1 MNPYMKRRSEGNPDQ
16 GEASG
21 ALRDKLMGL
30 GERSM
35 RKSYYPELRKRMD
48 ELERFRMLLDIA
60 SDLVFVVEVETG
72 RITDVNA
79 TAWRKI
85 GVAHEGLLGMR
96 FQDLLPDDQAPAVL
110 DLLSTGVPVTEGFVF
125 SLPLA
130 GGGRFPAELTM
141 NVLGMERLS
150 LAVVVARDV
159 SSRMEA
165 QRELSRAW
173 GYLRSI
179 VDAMP
184 SLLVGVND
192 RLEITLINAQA
203 ADAIG
208 MSAVSAH
215 GKPLADILPWLP
227 ELPKALLSTIK
238 DNTPRVLRKMP
249 GKGPAGAIWYDAT
262 IFPLG
267 QGRAEA
273 VARIDDVSA
282 RVRMDEVLVQTEKM
296 LSVGAL
302 AAGMAHEINNPLAG
316 ILQGVQS
323 VIRRL
328 SPDLEANRT
337 AAARTGLDMDVLAAY
352 LADRDLI
359 PMLRSIQESGV
370 RAAKIVTNILEF
382 SRRSD
387 MSKAQVPLPQMVDK
401 ALELAVS
408 EFDLKKKY
416 DFRHIRI
423 TREDDPSLP
432 SVWCVPTQIEQV
444 ILNLLK
450 NAAQALSASATQNP
464 AITIRTGWGEGM
476 ACVEVQDNGPGMD
489 DSTRER
495 LFEPFFTTKGPGEG
509 TGLGLSVVYYIVV
522 EQHEGRIS
530 VRSTPGS
537 GTTVSVKLPVK
548 GPETKGPQT

>member
-1 MNPYMKRRSEGNPDQ
+1 MKRRSEPGPQ
-16 GEASG
+16 LGEASET
-21 ALRDKLMGL
+21 LRDKLMGL

-35 RKSYYPELRKRMD
+35 RKSYYPELRKRME
-48 ELERFRMLLDIA
+48 ELERFRTLLDIA
-60 SDLVFVVEVETG
+60 SDLVFVVEAETG
-72 RITDVNA
+72 RITDANE

-85 GVAHEGLLGMR
+85 GVAHASLLGMR
-96 FQDLLPDDQAPAVL
+96 FQDLLSGEQTSAVL
-110 DLLSTGVPVTEGFVF
+110 DLLATGGPVTEGFVF
-125 SLPLA
+125 NLPLA

-141 NVLGMERLS
+141 NVLGMDRRS

-184 SLLVGVND
+184 SLLLGVND
-192 RLEITLINAQA
+192 RLEITLINSQA
-203 ADAIG
+203 AEAIG

-215 GKPLADILPWLP
+215 GKLLADILPWLP
-227 ELPKALLSTIK
+227 DLPQALLATIT
-238 DNTPRVLRKMP
+238 DNTSRVLRKMP
-249 GKGPAGAIWYDAT
+249 GRGSWYDAT

-282 RVRMDEVLVQTEKM
+282 RVHMDEVLMQTEKM

-323 VIRRL
+323 VLRRL
-328 SPDLEANRT
+328 SPDLEANRL
-337 AAARTGLDMDVLAAY
+337 AASRAGLDMNVLAAY

-387 MSKAQVPLPQMVDK
+387 MSKAQVPLAQMVDK
-401 ALELAVS
+401 ALELVVS
-408 EFDLKKKY
+408 EFDLTKKY

-432 SVWCVPTQIEQV
+432 SIWCVPTQIEQV

-464 AITIRTGWGEGM
+464 AITIRTGWSEAM
-476 ACVEVQDNGPGMD
+476 ACVEVDDNGPGMD

-522 EQHEGRIS
+522 EQHEGRIG

-548 GPETKGPQT
+548 GPEIKEPRT

>member
-1 MNPYMKRRSEGNPDQ
+1 M
-16 GEASG
+16 GEAPE

-30 GERSM
+30 GEHSM
-35 RKSYYPELRKRMD
+35 RKSYYPELRKRME
-48 ELERFRMLLDIA
+48 ELERFRALLDIA
-60 SDLVFVVEVETG
+60 SDLVFVVEAETG
-72 RITDVNA
+72 RITDANE
-79 TAWRKI
+79 TAWRKL
-85 GVAHEGLLGMR
+85 GVAHASLLGMR
-96 FQDLLPDDQAPAVL
+96 FQDLLPGDQTSAVL
-110 DLLSTGVPVTEGFVF
+110 DLLATGGPVTEGFVF

-130 GGGRFPAELTM
+130 GGGRFPAELTL
-141 NVLGMERLS
+141 NVLGMDRRS

-184 SLLVGVND
+184 SLLVGVNE

-215 GKPLADILPWLP
+215 GKLLADILPWLP
-227 ELPKALLSTIK
+227 ELPQALLSTIR
-238 DNTPRVLRKMP
+238 DNTTRVLRKMP
-249 GKGPAGAIWYDAT
+249 GKGAWYDAT
-262 IFPLG
+262 IFPLN

-282 RVRMDEVLVQTEKM
+282 RVRMDEVLMQTEKM

-323 VIRRL
+323 VLRRL
-328 SPDLEANRT
+328 SPDLEANR
-337 AAARTGLDMDVLAAY
+337 AAASRTGVDMTALAAY
-352 LADRDLI
+352 LAERDL
-359 PMLRSIQESGV
+359 PQMLRSIQESGV

-387 MSKAQVPLPQMVDK
+387 MSKAQAPLAQMVDK

-408 EFDLKKKY
+408 EFDLTKKY

-423 TREDDPSLP
+423 TREDDPALP
-432 SVWCVPTQIEQV
+432 AVWCVPTQIE
-444 ILNLLK
+444 
-450 NAAQALSASATQNP
+450 
-464 AITIRTGWGEGM
+464 TGYFESL
-476 ACVEVQDNGPGMD
+476 EERGPGSCRQRHPESGDNDQHRM
-489 DSTRER
+489 ER
-495 LFEPFFTTKGPGEG
+495 RD
-509 TGLGLSVVYYIVV
+509 GLRGGGRQRPRHGRLHQGAAFRTVLYDQGAGGGHGARSFRGLL
-522 EQHEGRIS
+522 HR
-530 VRSTPGS
+530 RRTA
-537 GTTVSVKLPVK
+537 
-548 GPETKGPQT
+548 